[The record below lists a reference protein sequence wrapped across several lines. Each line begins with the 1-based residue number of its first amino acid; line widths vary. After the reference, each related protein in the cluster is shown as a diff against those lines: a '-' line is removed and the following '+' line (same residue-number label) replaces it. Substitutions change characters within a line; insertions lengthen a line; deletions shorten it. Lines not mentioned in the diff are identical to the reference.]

1 MLKSEVV
8 KIMDLVR
15 IAKVMKASRLKQ
27 RLTVESLA
35 DRAGVSK
42 ALISRIENFRITPSI
57 RTLTAVAKSL
67 GIPVAEFFEE
77 GRLVAPY
84 VRGSLNRGE
93 KIERDH
99 SEKFGLT
106 YQALAFEKPDRAM
119 HPFLVTYRPSSKMR
133 EFKMHES
140 EELFLLLEGSV
151 DFFIYDTSRVEHLKK
166 GDTMYLSKNIP
177 HTVRLAKG
185 QKMAKALVVWL

>member
-1 MLKSEVV
+1 
-8 KIMDLVR
+8 MDLVR
-15 IAKVMKASRLKQ
+15 IAKVMKEARQQQ
-27 RLTVESLA
+27 RLTVEGLA

-42 ALISRIENFRITPSI
+42 TLISRIENFRVTPSI
-57 RTLTAVAKSL
+57 RTLTSVAKSL
-67 GIPVAEFFEE
+67 GLPMAEFFEE
-77 GRLVAPY
+77 GRVAAPY
-84 VRGSLNRGE
+84 VRGSLDRGE

-99 SEKFGLT
+99 SEKFGLS
-106 YQALAFEKPDRAM
+106 YHALAFEKPDRAM
-119 HPFLVTYRPSSKMR
+119 HPFLVTYKPSQKMR

-151 DFFIYDTSRVEHLKK
+151 DFFIYDTTRVERLKK

-185 QKMAKALVVWL
+185 QKLAKALVVWL